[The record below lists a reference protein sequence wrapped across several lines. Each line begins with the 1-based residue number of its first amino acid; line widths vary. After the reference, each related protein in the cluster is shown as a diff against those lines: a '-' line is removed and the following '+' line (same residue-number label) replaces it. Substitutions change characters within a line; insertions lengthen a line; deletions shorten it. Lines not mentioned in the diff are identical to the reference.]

1 MTSRAVVVLTTMVSI
16 ELYTDIELAMKQ
28 TGFSRSAL
36 VREALKEYTS
46 RVLRVK
52 EDPAQSSETDREKGI
67 LATD

>member
-1 MTSRAVVVLTTMVSI
+1 MTSRALVVLTTMVSI
-16 ELYTDIELAMKQ
+16 ELYGDVELAMKQ

-46 RVLRVK
+46 RVLSAK
-52 EDPAQSSETDREKGI
+52 QDPAQPPETDREKGI